1 MRTLILLSLLCTALP
16 LHAQGFVAGYVV
28 DSATRA
34 PLQCIDVA
42 IQDTAGRVVVR
53 QSTASDGSFLLN
65 APPRGEY
72 RLRFSTWGQDPLY
85 GPQETLEPTTRREGT
100 FALALVDFVGQ
111 LKLREADTLANAPPG
126 RPLNLKTASI
136 RYPPELYRKKVQGEV
151 RADFVI
157 DSTGAVVP
165 ESVRILS
172 STHAD
177 FSEAV
182 TRHLRALR
190 FEPALRD
197 RRPVC
202 ALMHGWPFRFRL
214 DG

>member
-1 MRTLILLSLLCTALP
+1 MRAVVLLSLLCMAVP

-42 IQDTAGRVVVR
+42 LQDTAGRIVAR
-53 QSTASDGSFLLN
+53 QATQSDGSFLLN

-111 LKLREADTLANAPPG
+111 VKLRDSDTVTNAPPG
-126 RPLNLKTASI
+126 RPLNLKTAAI
-136 RYPPELYRKKVQGEV
+136 RYPAELREKKVQGEV
-151 RADFVI
+151 RANFVV

-165 ESVRILS
+165 ESIRILD
-172 STHAD
+172 STHRDFAD
-177 FSEAV
+177 AV
-182 TRHLRALR
+182 VQHLRAVR

>member
-1 MRTLILLSLLCTALP
+1 MRAIILLALLCTALP

-42 IQDTAGRVVVR
+42 LQDSAGRIVAR
-53 QSTASDGSFLLN
+53 QATESDGAFLLN
-65 APPRGEY
+65 APARGEY
-72 RLRFSTWGQDPLY
+72 RLRFSTWGQEPLY
-85 GPQETLEPTTRREGT
+85 GPLETIDSTTRREGT

-111 LKLREADTLANAPPG
+111 LELRTSDTVSNAPPG
-126 RPLNLKTASI
+126 RPLNLKTANI
-136 RYPPELYRKKVQGEV
+136 RYPIELYEKKVEGEV
-151 RADFVI
+151 RANFVV

-165 ESVRILS
+165 ASVQIIN
-172 STHAD
+172 STHPD

-182 TRHLRALR
+182 IKHLHALR
-190 FEPALRD
+190 LEPALRD

-214 DG
+214 D